1 MLLLPPSSEPEDHA
15 GTRTAPRT
23 GRYLLLMSA
32 VVLLA
37 IFGGRRILDVP
48 PALLPLQQS
57 LAPLQY
63 DAYATGVTS
72 VLYNADGQ
80 IEYTLDA
87 SEQVHYLDNTTQLQS
102 PLVRLYRS
110 SGVLW
115 NIVASSG
122 RIHAAENGD
131 AIQRLDL
138 QDGVELFQIDE
149 FGRRMSLTTEF
160 LSVFP
165 DTQSMSTDREVTMNT
180 DSLQQTATGMRA
192 DLQQDQLTFLGQVR
206 GRYEV
211 PSSQP

>member
-1 MLLLPPSSEPEDHA
+1 MLLLPPTSEPQDHA
-15 GTRTAPRT
+15 GSRTAPRT
-23 GRYLLLMSA
+23 GRFLLLMSA

-48 PALLPLQQS
+48 PALLPPLQS

>member
-1 MLLLPPSSEPEDHA
+1 
-15 GTRTAPRT
+15 
-23 GRYLLLMSA
+23 
-32 VVLLA
+32 
-37 IFGGRRILDVP
+37 
-48 PALLPLQQS
+48 
-57 LAPLQY
+57 
-63 DAYATGVTS
+63 
-72 VLYNADGQ
+72 
-80 IEYTLDA
+80 
-87 SEQVHYLDNTTQLQS
+87 VHYLDNTTQLQS